1 MVEAHAETVAVTL
14 YLSSALEERV
24 IDWLLA
30 RPDVATFTSAIVN
43 VYGADSRGLSTAE
56 QVRGRQRRAELTIEL
71 PVDAVEAWL
80 DDLAAA
86 FAALEVVYRVTPILV
101 SGHLRVTTS

>member
-1 MVEAHAETVAVTL
+1 
-14 YLSSALEERV
+14 
-24 IDWLLA
+24 
-30 RPDVATFTSAIVN
+30 
-43 VYGADSRGLSTAE
+43 
-56 QVRGRQRRAELTIEL
+56 LTIEL